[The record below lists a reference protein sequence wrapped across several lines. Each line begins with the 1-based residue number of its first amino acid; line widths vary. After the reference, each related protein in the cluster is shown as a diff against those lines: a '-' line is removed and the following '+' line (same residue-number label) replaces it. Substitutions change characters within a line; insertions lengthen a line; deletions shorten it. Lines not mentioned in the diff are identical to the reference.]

1 VIDDILRDILFAFWF
16 MLPAALA
23 NGAPIISA
31 RLPKLKEWNARLDF
45 GKRFHGRPLLG
56 SHKTWRGLI
65 SGMIL
70 ATIVLWLQQ
79 IVAENSSLA
88 PYFTGS
94 LDYAQLPTLILGPLF
109 GLGALGGDAIESF
122 FKRRRGTPSGESW
135 LPFDQIDYIVG
146 AVLASLPFAVLTLRQ
161 YVLIFIIWFGMHLLS
176 TYIGW
181 LVGLKAKPI

>member
-1 VIDDILRDILFAFWF
+1 MLKDILFVFWL
-16 MLPAALA
+16 MLPAAFA

-70 ATIVLWLQQ
+70 ATVILGIQQ
-79 IVAENSSLA
+79 IVTKNSSFS
-88 PYFTGS
+88 PYFTGGV
-94 LDYAQLPTLILGPLF
+94 DYASLPTLILGPLF

-122 FKRRRGTPSGESW
+122 FKRRHGTKAGDRW
-135 LPFDQIDYIVG
+135 VPFDQIDYIIG
-146 AVLASLPFAVLTLRQ
+146 AVLVSLPFFLLTLRQ
-161 YVLIFIIWFGMHLLS
+161 YVLLFAIWFGMHLLS

-181 LVGLKAKPI
+181 LIGLKEKPV